1 METARE
7 RLVDQNHFYLMA
19 RVSRTNIT
27 KLAENYWKIV
37 FGDSAISTLD
47 RSRGMVLVH
56 IDMNLEAEITIRDMI
71 LDIINLKEES
81 DRIKAS

>member
-19 RVSRTNIT
+19 RVSRTNIK

-71 LDIINLKEES
+71 LDIINLKEEEMEE
-81 DRIKAS
+81 KAS